1 MALEI
6 FKLVGSVFVDTDKA
20 NDSLQ
25 KVDKSASKVAEGF
38 GKAGKTI
45 AGVGVAIG
53 TAVVGAGTAIVG
65 MANDTAEMADTIDKA
80 SIRMG
85 IGAEQY
91 QELAYAASQCG
102 VEMSTMEGAAKK
114 LEGTGMNFDDAIAS
128 IMELST
134 AEERSAAAAD
144 LFGEKIAYQLS
155 PLIEQS
161 GDDFEGLKQRA
172 HDLGI
177 VMSDEAVKSGVAY
190 GDMKDDLE
198 KSFNSLKT
206 TIGAAVLPILT
217 KLTEKIV
224 QFMPTIQKIMD
235 KIGPLAADFIDK
247 LLPPLFDLA
256 EELLPTLLDA
266 AAELLPAL
274 GEIVNE
280 IVPVLVSLL
289 SELMPVIIEVT
300 SQVMPVLVDIIK
312 MLTPILTQL
321 LEFLAPILSMVL
333 QLISPLLELV
343 MKILTPILNLVTA
356 LLGPILELL
365 TDVLTPIFSIIE
377 ALLTPLT
384 ALLGAI
390 LEPVCKVLEILLQP
404 LTSLL
409 DMILPPL
416 LSLVEGFFSWAS
428 PYLTVFFE
436 FLGQAVED
444 MIDWFSEGGLAGV
457 FKKFGDFFKK
467 VWEGITNVFKT
478 AINFI
483 IKGINTLIGGLNK
496 IKPPQWLTDLTGITG
511 VNINPIPLLAEGGDI
526 QAAGKAI
533 VGEQGPELVTLPRGA
548 RVTPLNGSENVGG
561 MDYEMLTQAFV
572 QALRIVAPEL
582 RTNVS
587 ADVDKDGLIRFMV
600 QENRSAQRMYGRGLL
615 EV

>member
-114 LEGTGMNFDDAIAS
+114 LEGTGMNFDDAINS
-128 IMELST
+128 IMELGT

-190 GDMKDDLE
+190 GDMKADLE

-206 TIGAAVLPILT
+206 TIGSAVMPVLT
-217 KLTEKIV
+217 KLTEKLV
-224 QFMPTIQKIMD
+224 DFMPTIQKLMD
-235 KIGPLAADFIDK
+235 RLGPLAADFIDK
-247 LLPPLFDLA
+247 FLPPLFDLA
-256 EELLPTLLDA
+256 EQLLPEIFSA
-266 AAELLPAL
+266 VEELLPAL
-274 GEIVNE
+274 SDIANE
-280 IVPVLVSLL
+280 IIPVAVDLL
-289 SELMPVIIEVT
+289 KELLPVAISIISEVLPVAVEVI
-300 SQVMPVLVDIIK
+300 Q
-312 MLTPILTQL
+312 MLTPIIRQL
-321 LEFLAPILSMVL
+321 MEFLSPILSMVL
-333 QLISPLLELV
+333 QLISPLLQLV
-343 MKILTPILNLVTA
+343 MQILTPILNLISS
-356 LLGPILELL
+356 LLGPLL
-365 TDVLTPIFSIIE
+365 GLLSDVLSPIFGIIGQ
-377 ALLTPLT
+377 LLGPLT
-384 ALLGAI
+384 SLLSLI
-390 LEPVCKVLEILLQP
+390 LEPLCQVLEILLTP
-404 LTSLL
+404 LVELL
-409 DMILPPL
+409 DFILPPIFG
-416 LSLVEGFFSWAS
+416 LVEKFFSWAS
-428 PYLTVFFE
+428 PYLEVFFE

-444 MIDWFSEGGLAGV
+444 MIDWFSEGGLTGV
-457 FKKFGDFFKK
+457 FKKFGDFFKGL
-467 VWEGITNVFKT
+467 WEGIASVFKT
-478 AINFI
+478 AVNFI
-483 IKGINTLIGGLNK
+483 IKGINTLIEGLNK
-496 IKPPQWLTDLTGITG
+496 IKPPQWLTDLTGVTG
-511 VNINPIPLLAEGGDI
+511 VNLNPIPLLAEGGDI

-533 VGEQGPELVTLPRGA
+533 VGEEGPELLDLPRGA
-548 RVTPLNGSENVGG
+548 RVTPLRSTEGAGTGFFDYDKLANSLVLALQNSGFGKITIPVMLGDGTVENVVVNALNRANYKSGG
-561 MDYEMLTQAFV
+561 
-572 QALRIVAPEL
+572 R
-582 RTNVS
+582 
-587 ADVDKDGLIRFMV
+587 
-600 QENRSAQRMYGRGLL
+600 
-615 EV
+615 

>member
-25 KVDKSASKVAEGF
+25 KVDKNAGKVAEGF
-38 GKAGKTI
+38 GKAGKVI
-45 AGVGVAIG
+45 GGVGIAIG
-53 TAVVGAGTAIVG
+53 TAVAGAGTAIVG
-65 MANDTAEMADTIDKA
+65 MANDTAQMADTIDKA

-91 QELAYAASQCG
+91 QELSYAAGQCG
-102 VEMSTMEGAAKK
+102 VEMSTMEQAAKK
-114 LEGTGMNFDDAIAS
+114 LEGTGMNFDDAINS
-128 IMELST
+128 IMELGT

-144 LFGEKIAYQLS
+144 LFGEKVAYNLS

-161 GDDFEGLKQRA
+161 GESFDGLRQRA

-177 VMSDEAVKSGVAY
+177 VMSEEAVKSGVAY
-190 GDMKDDLE
+190 GDMKADME

-256 EELLPTLLDA
+256 EELLPQLLDA
-266 AAELLPAL
+266 ASQLLPAL

-280 IVPVLVSLL
+280 IVPVLVDLL
-289 SELMPVIIEVT
+289 KEVMPVLIEVI
-300 SQVMPVLVDIIK
+300 SQVLPVLVDIIK

-321 LEFLAPILSMVL
+321 LEFLSPILSMVL
-333 QLISPLLELV
+333 KLISPLLQLV
-343 MKILTPILNLVTA
+343 MQILTPILNLVTA

-365 TDVLTPIFSIIE
+365 TDVLTPIFGIIE

-416 LSLVEGFFSWAS
+416 LSLVEGFLNWAS

-436 FLGQAVED
+436 FIGQAVED
-444 MIDWFSEGGLAGV
+444 MMDWFGEGGLTKV
-457 FKKFGDFFKK
+457 FSKFGDFFKGL
-467 VWEGITNVFKT
+467 WDGITKVFKT
-478 AINFI
+478 AVNFI
-483 IKGINTLIGGLNK
+483 IKGINTLIEGLNK
-496 IKPPQWLTDLTGITG
+496 IKPPQWLTDLTGVTG

-526 QAAGKAI
+526 QAAGRVI
-533 VGEQGPELVTLPRGA
+533 VGERGPELLDLPRGA
-548 RVTPLNGSENVGG
+548 RVTPLDGTAAVGG
-561 MDYEMLTQAFV
+561 IDYNQLANALANALTASGFGQITIPV
-572 QALRIVAPEL
+572 SLGSGTVETVVVDALNAA
-582 RTNVS
+582 NY
-587 ADVDKDGLIRFMV
+587 
-600 QENRSAQRMYGRGLL
+600 RSGGR
-615 EV
+615 